1 MVRAP
6 LAPLHILV
14 ADDDAALAR
23 VYAAFGE
30 SRGHYVRVARDGL
43 ETVLAAATEP
53 FDLILLD
60 VGMPRVDGRDAL
72 AALKANALTREIP
85 VVVVSGDGGDQA
97 LRDLLLDLGAADVLE
112 KPLDLALAFN
122 RLERTVGDTAGNRGA
137 HAPA

>member
-43 ETVLAAATEP
+43 ETVLTAATET

-85 VVVVSGDGGDQA
+85 VVVVSGDGGDQE
-97 LRDLLLDLGAADVLE
+97 LRDLLLELGAADVLE

-122 RLERTVGDTAGNRGA
+122 RLERAVGARAEERGA
-137 HAPA
+137 QA